1 MTKVKGPRSAQP
13 TDPKIM
19 ENIVSPLFPEQNG
32 AVIPFIT
39 APTIEGFIPISEEE
53 LLNAANKMNNNKALG
68 PDGIPN
74 MAANAAIKTEPE
86 LFVSLHNQCLLKES
100 FPRAGK
106 KQKLVLLLKP
116 GKQPD
121 NPSSYKPL
129 YMLDSS
135 GKILVI
141 IFADIP

>member
-1 MTKVKGPRSAQP
+1 
-13 TDPKIM
+13 M

-53 LLNAANKMNNNKALG
+53 LLNAGNKMNYNKASE
-68 PDGIPN
+68 PDIPN
-74 MAANAAIKTEPE
+74 VAVKAAIKTEPE

-116 GKQPD
+116 VKQ
-121 NPSSYKPL
+121 
-129 YMLDSS
+129 
-135 GKILVI
+135 
-141 IFADIP
+141 AE